1 MPSIIP
7 KAIFNTVE
15 SIKQQS
21 TLLNVS
27 LYPTFAEKD
36 YQCARSFLLAY
47 KNNNATFKTY
57 RSEIE
62 RLLQWA
68 WLVRY
73 KSVLKLSREDI
84 ESYIGFCQKPFKSWI
99 GAFQTFRFITKD
111 GQNQPNS
118 KWRPF
123 VANSSK
129 SGLDFGMPV

>member
-21 TLLNVS
+21 SLLNAR
-27 LYPTFAEKD
+27 LYPAFAEKD
-36 YQCARSFLLAY
+36 YQCARGFLLAY

-68 WLVRY
+68 WLVRR
-73 KSVLKLSREDI
+73 KSVLKLNRLE
-84 ESYIGFCQKPFKSWI
+84 
-99 GAFQTFRFITKD
+99 A
-111 GQNQPNS
+111 
-118 KWRPF
+118 
-123 VANSSK
+123 A
-129 SGLDFGMPV
+129 